1 MNKLIASLFLTLF
14 LFSCSEKNTNTDN
27 VQADSIQTTNNSTI
41 NAGATLADKLDG
53 LWISESYL
61 KNIETRQSIYKS
73 REYDSKVLGFSLDK
87 KTMLSDTAMLEG
99 FTTHEGGY
107 SSLIK
112 YDTSKGKFVNNLEK
126 VSEYA
131 AFPEPFELNYDG
143 GTILEMFFPKT
154 NKTDRYRKVDTNLDT
169 ELRRILIAGDYKIGN
184 DGSVIHFDSDG
195 KVQNFQ
201 DFKSYELVYD
211 FGEGI
216 EYDAIIFF
224 KDVKAGNWVD
234 GVTYTFKKT
243 PNSLRL
249 QYVNTNWD
257 TMEHK
262 ISDEVLVLEKK

>member
-1 MNKLIASLFLTLF
+1 MTRIFPSLLLILF
-14 LFSCSEKNTNTDN
+14 LFSCNENRTKTDN
-27 VQADSIQTTNNSTI
+27 IQVDSAHTSNDKQKS
-41 NAGATLADKLDG
+41 ALADKLDG

-87 KTMLSDTAMLEG
+87 RTMLSDTAMLEG

-107 SSLIK
+107 SSPIK

-126 VSEYA
+126 LPQYA
-131 AFPEPFELNYDG
+131 AFPDPFELNYDNG
-143 GTILEMFFPKT
+143 NMLEMFFPKT
-154 NKTDRYRKVDTNLDT
+154 NKIDKYRKVGTNLDT
-169 ELRRILIAGDYKIGN
+169 ELRRILIAGDYKLAT
-184 DGSVIHFDSDG
+184 DGSVIHFDSNG

-224 KDVKAGNWVD
+224 KDAKGGNWVD
-234 GVTYTFKKT
+234 GTTYKFEKT
-243 PNSLRL
+243 ANSLRL